1 MRGLQEDLQPY
12 CKSCQVIYQHPRH
25 ADKPFNHNKNVECK
39 SCRIIID
46 REEQK
51 EIDAERKADEDA
63 AKAVKDANSFWN
75 VPAKTRKD
83 ERDDD
88 SKGGKSYKGKG
99 KGRAR

>member
-1 MRGLQEDLQPY
+1 MPNTGSGKSHQCGD
-12 CKSCQVIYQHPRH
+12 CKKTYNLTVRAARLST
-25 ADKPFNHNKNVECK
+25 
-39 SCRIIID
+39 SIID